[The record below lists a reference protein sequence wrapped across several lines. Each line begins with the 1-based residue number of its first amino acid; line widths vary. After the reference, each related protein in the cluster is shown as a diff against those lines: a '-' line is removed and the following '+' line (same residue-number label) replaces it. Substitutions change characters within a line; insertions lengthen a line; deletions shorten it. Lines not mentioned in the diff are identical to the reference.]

1 MLVHPDYVKLRIN
14 FFSVISLVWI
24 SQDQLTFVYKVL
36 ENIRRSLGNNSDLLH
51 FMRYL
56 IDITGILEP
65 V

>member
-36 ENIRRSLGNNSDLLH
+36 ENIRNSLGNNGDLLH

-56 IDITGILEP
+56 IDITGIL
-65 V
+65 